1 MANQIIRDELRERKV
16 YQWELAKA
24 LGISEATMV
33 RKLRTELS
41 DEETIKLLGKIDEI
55 ALEKAGL
62 LKF

>member
-1 MANQIIRDELRERKV
+1 MANQIIRDEPRERKV

-24 LGISEATMV
+24 VGISEATMV

>member
-1 MANQIIRDELRERKV
+1 
-16 YQWELAKA
+16 
-24 LGISEATMV
+24 MV

-41 DEETIKLLGKIDEI
+41 DEETTKLLGIIDEI